1 MDIEQITKLIDAGYT
16 KADIDAMQAGN
27 GGSPETKQGAEEKDQ
42 TAGKGESGTAPEN
55 ENKVTNNATNFDSAL
70 KALTETVTGLTET
83 VKAMQAANVAGA
95 QTNGGGDKTINDV
108 MNSFIDTL

>member
-27 GGSPETKQGAEEKDQ
+27 GGSSETDKG
-42 TAGKGESGTAPEN
+42 AGKEDQAENKNESGAAPEN
-55 ENKVTNNATNFDSAL
+55 ENKVTDIDATI
-70 KALTETVTGLTET
+70 KALTETVSGLTET

-95 QTNGGGDKTINDV
+95 QTNNNEDKTINDV
-108 MNSFIDTL
+108 MQSFISTL